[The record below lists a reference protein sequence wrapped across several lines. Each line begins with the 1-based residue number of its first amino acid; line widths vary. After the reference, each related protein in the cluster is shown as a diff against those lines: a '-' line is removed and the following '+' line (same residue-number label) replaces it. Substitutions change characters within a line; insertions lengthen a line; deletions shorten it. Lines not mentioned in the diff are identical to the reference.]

1 MSRPPALLA
10 PGADAPSEAAHCPA
24 VHERLAPPETRLE
37 YLDGVELFAA
47 PADPPHARLHATLA
61 YVLEAHAAPGYLTA
75 VDMLTRTDEASD
87 FAPDASVFPATY
99 DARTGG
105 RKLEELAF
113 EISNRQGLGVATR
126 KARELAR
133 RGVRRVFCLRVGQ
146 GRLLEWSREADGWQV
161 VADEAQLD
169 DRCFVRPVPVRV
181 LVGAASADE
190 AVVAALRARGVPA
203 LEAAVAEG
211 EARGRAE
218 GEAAG
223 EARGRAEGEAAGE
236 ARGRAAGLRAAVVDL
251 CEVLGIALDD
261 ERRARLAAS
270 GADDLEALR
279 LALKQHRRWPDD
291 AEPPR

>member
-1 MSRPPALLA
+1 MSRSPALFA
-10 PGADAPSEAAHCPA
+10 PGAPSEVAQCPA

-61 YVLEAHAAPGYLTA
+61 YLLEAHVAPGYLTA

-113 EISNRQGLGVATR
+113 EISNQQGLSVATR

-146 GRLLEWSREADGWQV
+146 GRLLEWSREADGWHV
-161 VADEAQLD
+161 VGDEGHLD

-181 LVGAASADE
+181 LVGSASADE

-203 LEAAVAEG
+203 LAAAVAEG

-218 GEAAG
+218 G
-223 EARGRAEGEAAGE
+223 
-236 ARGRAAGLRAAVVDL
+236 LRVGVVNL
-251 CEVLGIALDD
+251 CEVLGIELGP
-261 ERRARLAAS
+261 ERRAH
-270 GADDLEALR
+270 LETLDPAELDALCT
-279 LALKQHRRWPDD
+279 ALKQHRRWSDGF
-291 AEPPR
+291 